1 MVNVTHQPCPL
12 CNSTDAFTYDKEKNA
27 YRCFSCDKR
36 GRYDKLD
43 KGMIEDTFVATNNNN
58 NYTPKNLVDG
68 KYVAM
73 RGITNKT
80 MEEFNV
86 LTYGDQQEYIYPS
99 GGKKVRTLSEK
110 KFFAKDGFKGD
121 ELFGM
126 NMFTAGC
133 SKKVTITEGELDALS
148 VSQMLKSTYLNP
160 VVSLP
165 SATPSKKL
173 WDNCHD
179 WLNSFDQ
186 IVLSVDNDE
195 AGNSIADK
203 IAKMFPNKVYRVDHS
218 KFKDANDFLQNNAAT
233 EFKGAWWNCKKY
245 TPENVLNTTDQFLS
259 LYRDTPEHQYVP
271 TGIQALD
278 DKIMGL
284 MQGHFTV
291 IKAPT
296 GIGKSLAPET
306 LVLRY
311 DGKVVRA
318 DQVQVGDHLMG
329 PDSQPRKVT
338 NVNLQQGP
346 MYRITPTK
354 GESFDCNADHILSLR
369 HTSTGEI
376 KNVVL
381 TDYLTWSK
389 TQKHLWK
396 MWRVG
401 VTDFGEYP
409 QDPDFAYALG
419 VYLGDG
425 HKHGPAL
432 SLGVKKLEVANVL
445 IKTGFLEPTSIT
457 FDCGCFRYGMSTKS
471 AVWKYL
477 VDKGCLDERKI
488 PHLFK
493 VNSVNVR
500 RAVLAG
506 LLDTDGSVAS
516 GCAEITQKSEKLAE
530 DICFVARSLGLA
542 AYRKPK
548 EVNSEVYHRVTISGD
563 LSDIPCVRLK
573 FKPRKQVKNVLNTGF
588 TVEFIGHGVYRGIML
603 DGDHLFLLGD
613 FTVTHNTEVMRYLE
627 YNMLQRG
634 IPIATW
640 HLEETKLRTLLGL
653 VSYEL
658 QDNLTRRDLIEEK
671 QAEDLV
677 IEAIKRLTKDE
688 LLYQFYLSDGQGA
701 DDLIDQIRFFSQAAG
716 CKFVFFEPIQDVVA
730 GLSEESKEQMLA
742 DLSVRLS
749 KLAAELNVGI
759 VTIAHTN
766 DNGDPKYCKMI
777 GQRASVIIDLHR
789 DKEASS
795 LEERNTTYIRVEKN
809 RPCSEEGNAGML
821 RFNTE
826 TFTLREV

>member
-1 MVNVTHQPCPL
+1 MVNVPHQPCPY
-12 CNSTDAFTYDKEKNA
+12 CESSDAFNYDKDKNV
-27 YRCFSCDKR
+27 YNCFKCNKK
-36 GRYDKLD
+36 GRYSDLD
-43 KGMIEDTFVATNNNN
+43 SSNKVLDYVANNTS
-58 NYTPKNLVDG
+58 YVPKNLVEG
-68 KYVAM
+68 KYIPL
-73 RGITNKT
+73 RGITQKT
-80 MEEFNV
+80 MEEFGV
-86 LTYGDQQEYIYPS
+86 LTYGDQQEYVYPS
-99 GGKKVRTLSEK
+99 GGKKVRTLAEK

-133 SKKVTITEGELDALS
+133 AKKVTITEGELDALS
-148 VSQMLKSTYLNP
+148 VAQMLKSSYINP

-165 SATPSKKL
+165 SANPSKKL

-179 WLNSFDQ
+179 WLNSFEN

-195 AGNSIADK
+195 AGNSVADK

-218 KFKDANDFLQNNAAT
+218 KFKDANEFLQNGASA
-233 EFKGAWWNCKKY
+233 EFKSAWWNCKKY

-259 LYRDTPEHQYVP
+259 LYHDTPEHQYVP

-296 GIGKSLAPET
+296 GIGK
-306 LVLRY
+306 
-311 DGKVVRA
+311 
-318 DQVQVGDHLMG
+318 
-329 PDSQPRKVT
+329 
-338 NVNLQQGP
+338 
-346 MYRITPTK
+346 
-354 GESFDCNADHILSLR
+354 
-369 HTSTGEI
+369 
-376 KNVVL
+376 
-381 TDYLTWSK
+381 
-389 TQKHLWK
+389 
-396 MWRVG
+396 
-401 VTDFGEYP
+401 
-409 QDPDFAYALG
+409 
-419 VYLGDG
+419 
-425 HKHGPAL
+425 
-432 SLGVKKLEVANVL
+432 
-445 IKTGFLEPTSIT
+445 
-457 FDCGCFRYGMSTKS
+457 
-471 AVWKYL
+471 
-477 VDKGCLDERKI
+477 
-488 PHLFK
+488 
-493 VNSVNVR
+493 
-500 RAVLAG
+500 
-506 LLDTDGSVAS
+506 
-516 GCAEITQKSEKLAE
+516 
-530 DICFVARSLGLA
+530 
-542 AYRKPK
+542 
-548 EVNSEVYHRVTISGD
+548 
-563 LSDIPCVRLK
+563 
-573 FKPRKQVKNVLNTGF
+573 
-588 TVEFIGHGVYRGIML
+588 
-603 DGDHLFLLGD
+603 
-613 FTVTHNTEVMRYLE
+613 TEVMRFLE
-627 YNMLQRG
+627 YNMLKRG
-634 IPIATW
+634 IPIAAW

-677 IEAIKRLTKDE
+677 VEAIKVLTKDE
-688 LLYQFYLSDGQGA
+688 LFYQFYLSDGQGA

-789 DKEASS
+789 DKEADS

>member
-1 MVNVTHQPCPL
+1 MVNVTHQPCPY
-12 CNSTDAFTYDKEKNA
+12 CESSDAFSYDKEKNA
-27 YRCFSCDKR
+27 YGCFSCNKK
-36 GRYDKLD
+36 GRYSDLNNTD
-43 KGMIEDTFVATNNNN
+43 TLIEHVTSNTYV
-58 NYTPKNLVDG
+58 PKNLVEG
-68 KYVAM
+68 KYTPL
-73 RGITNKT
+73 RGITQKT

-86 LTYGDQQEYIYPS
+86 LTYGDQQEYVYPS

-110 KFFAKDGFKGD
+110 KFFAKDGFKVD

-133 SKKVTITEGELDALS
+133 AKKVTITEGELDALS
-148 VSQMLKSTYLNP
+148 VAQMLKSSYINP

-165 SATPSKKL
+165 SANPSKKL

-195 AGNSIADK
+195 AGNSVADK

-218 KFKDANDFLQNNAAT
+218 KYKDANEFLQNGAAT
-233 EFKGAWWNCKKY
+233 EFKSAWWNCKKY

-259 LYRDTPEHQYVP
+259 LYHDTPEHQYVP

-306 LVLRY
+306 PVLRY
-311 DGKVVRA
+311 DGRVVRA
-318 DQVQVGDHLMG
+318 DQVQVGDSLMG
-329 PDSQPRKVT
+329 PDSKPRKVT
-338 NVNLQQGP
+338 DVNLQEGP

-354 GESFDCNADHILSLR
+354 GEPFDCNADHILSLR
-369 HTSTGEI
+369 HTSTGEV

-401 VTDFGEYP
+401 VTDFNQYP

-432 SLGVKKLEVANVL
+432 SMGVKKLGVANVL
-445 IKTGFLEPTSIT
+445 IKTGLLEPTSIT
-457 FDCGCFRYGMSTKS
+457 FDRGCFRYGMSTKS
-471 AVWKYL
+471 VVWRYL
-477 VDKGCLDERKI
+477 VDEGCLNERKI

-493 VNSVNVR
+493 VNSVDVR

-516 GCAEITQKSEKLAE
+516 GCAEITQKSEKLAD

-542 AYRKPK
+542 AYKKPK
-548 EVNSEVYHRVTISGD
+548 EVDSETYYRVTISGD

-588 TVEFIGHGVYRGIML
+588 TVEFIGQGVYRGIML